1 MLFVSLE
8 MARIELA
15 ERLLCCQSRV
25 DSHKVRKGH
34 LNSDDIQ
41 KLMDAGDVLR
51 KARLYH
57 RRHAEPQHDA
67 DRRHRPAAERST
79 RTTAG

>member
-1 MLFVSLE
+1 

-25 DSHKVRKGH
+25 DSHKVRKGL

-51 KARLYH
+51 RAKLYIDDTPS
-57 RRHAEPQHDA
+57 APF
-67 DRRHRPAAERST
+67 S
-79 RTTAG
+79 